1 MRGLLVAAATVGL
14 LGTACASDP
23 EPRTAASP
31 TPVPTPA
38 ETAETTPEP
47 PSPEEGTDVC
57 SDQTITGK
65 PEATLRMSDNAFS
78 PSCLVLLG
86 GQGLKLANRGANRHN
101 LTVESSELDIDVRAG
116 ETARTEAISGVVE
129 PGTHRFFCR
138 YHESLGMDGEL
149 TVTVA
154 G

>member
-1 MRGLLVAAATVGL
+1 VAAATVGL

-23 EPRTAASP
+23 EPGTAASP

-38 ETAETTPEP
+38 ETAHITPES
-47 PSPEEGTDVC
+47 PSPEEGTEAC

-65 PEATLRMSDNAFS
+65 PEATVRISDNVFS

-86 GQGLKLANRGANRHN
+86 GQGLKLVNRGANLHN
-101 LTVESSELDIDVRAG
+101 LTVDSSDLDLDVRTG
-116 ETARTEAISGVVE
+116 EIARTEAISGVVE
-129 PGTHRFFCR
+129 PGTYRFFCT

-149 TVTVA
+149 TVTEA